1 MLLQIKLHV
10 MLLLFEAVMFYVF
23 WLTASKDIR
32 EKDEN
37 ARKKNTLRREE
48 QQISSPFLGEGN
60 NRFLPHFEVG
70 GTTDFFRILR

>member
-1 MLLQIKLHV
+1 

-37 ARKKNTLRREE
+37 ARKKKYSEAGGTTDFFPISRRGE
-48 QQISSPFLGEGN
+48 QQISSPF
-60 NRFLPHFEVG
+60 
-70 GTTDFFRILR
+70 